1 MRNDKAG
8 GSGKKRGASAVAR
21 IDLHPSASKAASGLM
36 SAMAVEF
43 DRWMADEVEG
53 LAESISVVDG
63 SESSPHVRAHLRQ
76 LAEQLARQADTLGYP
91 DIVQVGQTLYNQT
104 GQTFPIVIG
113 WMGFFLLGSL
123 ILSYIVNYFNRRLKL
138 VER

>member
-8 GSGKKRGASAVAR
+8 GSGKKRGASAAAR

-43 DRWMADEVEG
+43 DRWMADEVEE

-91 DIVQVGQTLYNQT
+91 DIVQVATRLSKRFAPDAPAGSADPGTIDEQISELRA
-104 GQTFPIVIG
+104 
-113 WMGFFLLGSL
+113 LL
-123 ILSYIVNYFNRRLKL
+123 KK
-138 VER
+138 

>member
-8 GSGKKRGASAVAR
+8 GSGRKRGASAAAR

-43 DRWMADEVEG
+43 DRWMADEVEE
-53 LAESISVVDG
+53 LAESFSVVDG
-63 SESSPHVRAHLRQ
+63 SETSPHVRAHLRR

-91 DIVQVGQTLYNQT
+91 DIVQVATRLSKQFDPHAPENAASPNGINQ
-104 GQTFPIVIG
+104 QIAELRA
-113 WMGFFLLGSL
+113 LL
-123 ILSYIVNYFNRRLKL
+123 KK
-138 VER
+138 